1 MKTVLTVVGITLAVV
16 IVAVAG
22 VYGWV
27 MYSAPLPTDKLPTP
41 PTNASRNTP
50 TAVAQSWIDPGSVP
64 TPSSG
69 DRTSQTPNASAP
81 PSSRNLV
88 RPAPPPPTQVAG
100 AQPGMAVPVTSPEP
114 VTAEYPGS
122 PAIGGASLDSMED
135 KLYALTLGVSDA
147 EVSAIMGG
155 EGSPA
160 EDAGEYLPQG
170 WYTLRWRESDGASI
184 VATFDEFNT
193 LVHVSPFK
201 VPGAFE
207 WMNDNI
213 PYSLVTW
220 LNDNLEN
227 NNIPVRVP
235 AVQVAAVTET
245 QYQFQAGLVTRDG
258 QVSGSIG
265 GNYYIGDGATTY
277 VPGDNRA
284 YVRAMEGSYQ
294 FYAPNGAQVA
304 DTFALAEY

>member
-1 MKTVLTVVGITLAVV
+1 MKTVLTVVGITLALV

-22 VYGWV
+22 VYGWM
-27 MYSAPLPTDKLPTP
+27 MYSAPLPTDKLPAP
-41 PTNASRNTP
+41 PANTSRNTP
-50 TAVAQSWIDPGSVP
+50 APDAQSRSDPGSVSTP
-64 TPSSG
+64 TSG
-69 DRTSQTPNASAP
+69 NRASQTPNASAP

-88 RPAPPPPTQVAG
+88 RPAAPPPTQVAG

-114 VTAEYPGS
+114 VTAEYP
-122 PAIGGASLDSMED
+122 AIGGTSLDSMED
-135 KLYALTLGVSDA
+135 KLYALTLGLSDD
-147 EVSAIMGG
+147 EVRAIMG
-155 EGSPA
+155 EGLPA

-170 WYTLRWRESDGASI
+170 WYALQWRESDGASI

-227 NNIPVRVP
+227 NSIPVRVP

-245 QYQFQAGLVTRDG
+245 QFQFQAGLVTRDG
-258 QVSGSIG
+258 QVSGNIG
-265 GNYYIGDGATTY
+265 GNFYVGDGATTY